1 MTTSIEVPGTGD
13 YRIDP
18 TNSTVSFTTR
28 HMFGLGAVRGT
39 FRLRDGHIHVAAP
52 VADTSTRV
60 TIAAGTFDTGVAGRD
75 VTVRS
80 ATYLDT
86 ERHPDITYVS
96 TRLEQTEAGWVLRGS
111 LKVRAVARP
120 MDVHIDEVS
129 PTGAGLRLAANARV
143 DRYAFGITA
152 MKGFTGRYLALRLDV
167 AANRM

>member
-13 YRIDP
+13 YRIDHD
-18 TNSTVSFTTR
+18 NSTVSFTTR

-39 FRLRDGHIHVAAP
+39 FRLRDGHIHVASP
-52 VADTSTRV
+52 VADTATRV
-60 TIAAGTFDTGVAGRD
+60 TISAGGFDTGVSARD

-86 ERHPDITYVS
+86 ETHPDITFVS
-96 TRLEQTEAGWVLRGS
+96 TRLGQAEQGWVLHGS
-111 LKVRAVARP
+111 LAVRGLARP
-120 MDVHIDEVS
+120 LDVHIDEVRPAGS
-129 PTGAGLRLAANARV
+129 GLRLLAGARV

-152 MKGFTGRYLALRLDV
+152 MKGFAGRYLTMRLDV